1 MKVFMAFKPN
11 QHRSA
16 RVQTAFTKAITQAG
30 HKPWGRTSDADAAII
45 YGLGPTHK
53 DYYGEMRVRDKPV
66 LCVDLGYWNRSYSL
80 GDCAM
85 YKVSPNYWHPQEAI
99 RAIADPGPERRK
111 ALGLVVRP
119 WQDNP
124 RGHIVLA
131 GMGQKSCVL
140 YQYPDQSWDLAA
152 VQEIRQNTDRQIY
165 YKPKPSWR
173 GCPPIAGTVYRCDEP
188 IEETLNGAWALV
200 THHSN
205 AAVDA
210 LLCGI
215 PTFSWDGAAKYQSC
229 SDLSLIE
236 SPKRPEDREVL
247 LDKLVYFN
255 WSVGEMASGDCWRF
269 MWKNFIRG

>member
-30 HKPWGRTSDADAAII
+30 HKPWGRTSDADVGLI
-45 YGLGPTHK
+45 YGMGPSHVVFR
-53 DYYGEMRVRDKPV
+53 DEMVARGKHV
-66 LCVDLGYWNRSYSL
+66 LIIDLGYWNRSYSL
-80 GDCAM
+80 NDDAQ
-85 YKVSPNYWHPQEAI
+85 YKVSLDNHHPHDLI
-99 RAIADPGPERRK
+99 KDLKCSDERFK
-111 ALGLVVRP
+111 KLGRTIQP

-188 IEETLNGAWALV
+188 IEETLRGAWALV

-210 LLCGI
+210 LLMGI
-215 PTFSWDGAAKYQSC
+215 PAFTWDGAAKYQTSP
-229 SDLSLIE
+229 DLKNLE
-236 SPKRPEDREVL
+236 QPYRPDDREQFFSNL
-247 LDKLVYFN
+247 AYFN
-255 WSVGEMASGDCWRF
+255 WSVGEMASGECWRF
-269 MWKNFIRG
+269 FYKNYLR